1 MLAAFIFPVISS
13 CATQYDSFREI
24 SLRGLTREQ
33 ASDRLEGLG
42 IPFYFQTCE
51 RALSFSDRPLAQCHH
66 TASLG
71 IIRALAN
78 DGFYLMGIGT
88 SDVQLYIELD
98 TSETVIE
105 VREETVNSL

>member
-1 MLAAFIFPVISS
+1 M
-13 CATQYDSFREI
+13 
-24 SLRGLTREQ
+24 
-33 ASDRLEGLG
+33 
-42 IPFYFQTCE
+42 
-51 RALSFSDRPLAQCHH
+51 AQCHH